1 MGSKSS
7 VSGYDYDEYLFQ
19 YESFVSVSK
28 SQEDIVSQKGYML
41 QYESFLRKS
50 ESVKESAS
58 TKKKTTSLSDQ
69 AFKKAAQQSRP
80 CGISVRLI
88 RKCI

>member
-28 SQEDIVSQKGYML
+28 SQEDIVSQKGYMF
-41 QYESFLRKS
+41 QYVSFVRKS

-58 TKKKTTSLSDQ
+58 TKNKNI
-69 AFKKAAQQSRP
+69 FF
-80 CGISVRLI
+80 IWSVQ
-88 RKCI
+88 